1 MFLVFFLF
9 FWFCFRCA
17 CLLLLLSWTP
27 TLSSSSLACWSEWLC
42 FWECLFWIDLMDFG
56 FLWWFFLYFLNQ
68 RKFLAFFT
76 VSSCSHPRWA
86 GYPAPLYDVWGLCC
100 PFSPTNSRPLDGWSW
115 VWFIFGSFMAPWIT
129 LCGYWDL
136 TVTEGE
142 WVLCQL
148 QSVQPQS
155 SRWPPLHTVLSSFCT
170 RWLPDC
176 L

>member
-1 MFLVFFLF
+1 
-9 FWFCFRCA
+9 
-17 CLLLLLSWTP
+17 
-27 TLSSSSLACWSEWLC
+27 
-42 FWECLFWIDLMDFG
+42 MDFG

-100 PFSPTNSRPLDGWSW
+100 PFSPTNSRPLDGWCW
-115 VWFIFGSFMAPWIT
+115 VWFIFGSFTAPWIT

-148 QSVQPQS
+148 QSSIIRYQLQS

-176 L
+176 LNFPRTPRVVSFNWLDELSAHGQSLVQLYVITVVEMVLFT